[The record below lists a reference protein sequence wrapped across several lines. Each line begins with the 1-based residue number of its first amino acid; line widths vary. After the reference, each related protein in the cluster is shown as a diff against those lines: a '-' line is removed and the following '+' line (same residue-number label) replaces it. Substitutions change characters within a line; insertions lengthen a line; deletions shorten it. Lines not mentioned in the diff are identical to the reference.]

1 MMNNIKYSII
11 IPHYNIPKLLV
22 RCINS
27 IPDREDVQVII
38 VDDNSPDSD
47 TYKGYLKQESVRKN
61 FELYLTNQG
70 RGAGYARNIG
80 LNHVKGEWV
89 LFADA
94 DDFFVDGFLSLLD
107 EYADTNADIIY
118 YNVKSVMSDDIKK
131 TATRNVSKNTLFEKY
146 IQTGDETPF
155 RCEYCEPWGKM
166 LRYDFIK
173 KNNIRFDETKVSN
186 DYYFS
191 VVSGCLAKNIIVVN
205 KPLYVITQREGSL
218 SFKYGDTMEKLLI
231 RLDVATRV
239 QLFCERMGYV
249 LKPMPIR
256 GLMVL
261 LLKRNVVVFLKEL
274 FKIQSKGISAF
285 SLLSQIF
292 SRKYM
297 K

>member
-1 MMNNIKYSII
+1 MNNIKYSII
-11 IPHYNIPKLLV
+11 IPHYNIPELLV

-27 IPDREDVQVII
+27 IPERKDVQVII
-38 VDDNSPDSD
+38 VDDNSPNSDS
-47 TYKGYLKQESVRKN
+47 YKEYLEKESFRKN
-61 FELYLTNQG
+61 FELYLTHQG

-80 LNHVKGEWV
+80 LSHVKGEWV

-107 EYADTNADIIY
+107 ENADSNADIIY
-118 YNVKSVMSDDIKK
+118 FNVKSVMSDDIKK
-131 TATRNVSKNTLFEKY
+131 PATRNVSKNKLFEKY
-146 IQTGDETPF
+146 AQTGDETPF

-166 LRYDFIK
+166 LRYDFVH

-191 VVSGCLAKNIIVVN
+191 VVSGCLAKNITVVN

-218 SFKYGDTMEKLLI
+218 SFKYGDTMEKLFI

-249 LKPMPIR
+249 QKPMPIR

-261 LLKRNVVVFLKEL
+261 LLKRNIMVFLKEL
-274 FKIQSKGISAF
+274 FKIQSKGISVF
-285 SLLSQIF
+285 TLLNQMF